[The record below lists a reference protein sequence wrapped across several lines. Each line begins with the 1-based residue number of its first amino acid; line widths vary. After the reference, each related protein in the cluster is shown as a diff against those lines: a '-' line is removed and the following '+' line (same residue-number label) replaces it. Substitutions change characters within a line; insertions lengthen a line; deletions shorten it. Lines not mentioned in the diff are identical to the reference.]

1 MQVLLDQFLDFV
13 MLERG
18 LSPHT
23 HEAYRRD
30 LEHFTHWLQAQRIR
44 SLHQLTRKDITHY
57 LLSEKDRALATA
69 TLARR
74 LVAIKVFLRFLE
86 QEGLL
91 DHNVADAMDTPRLW
105 KMLPQCLSPE
115 QVDRLLA
122 APDHTTHRGARDRVG
137 LELLYGTGLRIS
149 ELAHLTVDNIHL
161 DERYIRCIGKG
172 NKERVVPF
180 GHTAQQQVQD
190 YLDFHRPALLKERF
204 CEQLLVTRRGTGFTR
219 QGLWKLIKAHAL
231 AAGIT
236 QRVTPHT
243 LRHSFAS
250 HLLARGAQLR
260 VIQEMLGHADIATTQ
275 IYTHV
280 DANRLKTVHHQYHP
294 RA

>member
-1 MQVLLDQFLDFV
+1 MQALLDQFLDYIA
-13 MLERG
+13 LERG

-30 LEHFTHWLQAQRIR
+30 LTHFIQWLQARRIQ
-44 SLHQLTRKDITHY
+44 SLSTLTRKHITQY
-57 LLSEKDRALATA
+57 LLSEKDRQLATA

-91 DHNVADAMDTPRLW
+91 DQNVADAMDTPRLW
-105 KMLPQCLSPE
+105 KMLPHSLSPE
-115 QVDRLLA
+115 EVDRLLD
-122 APDHTTHRGARDRVG
+122 APDATTHRGARDQAC

-149 ELAHLTVDNIHL
+149 ELAHLTLDNVHMAA
-161 DERYIRCIGKG
+161 RYIRCVGKG
-172 NKERVVPF
+172 DKERVVPF
-180 GHTAQQQVQD
+180 GHTAQNRLQD

-204 CEQLLVTRRGTGFTR
+204 CEQVFVTRRGTGFTR
-219 QGLWKLIKAHAL
+219 QGLWKLIKAYAL
-231 AAGIT
+231 QAGIAKK
-236 QRVTPHT
+236 VTPHT

-280 DANRLKTVHHQYHP
+280 DPNRLKSIHHQYHP